1 MFDGSIDISNKEI
14 PRTLLGT
21 SPFTAAPQF
30 GHRAR
35 LYHLDL
41 YSNPDNILKIIKKSY
56 DMGVRGIQVIPYPP
70 VVNALKEAVELGLD
84 MKIVGTVRTDNE
96 ENDIRILTDLE
107 ASSMILHGATTDKND
122 WDFIGAQLQIIEDSG
137 AIPGLATHMPFKT
150 TQKLLESPILDLF
163 TIYMI
168 PVNKLG
174 YLMDCDVY
182 GPQERH
188 EFSEMIKKINK
199 SIIVKKVLAAGIL
212 QPAEAFDYI
221 KTLDYAHVIAIGI
234 ASEDEADQTFGIL
247 DSKE

>member
-1 MFDGSIDISNKEI
+1 MFDGYIDISKKEI

-70 VVNALKEAVELGLD
+70 VVDAITNALEIGLD
-84 MKIVGTVRTDNE
+84 MEIIGTVRTDNE
-96 ENDIRILTDLE
+96 ENDIGILTDLK
-107 ASSMILHGATTDKND
+107 ASSMILHGATTDKHD
-122 WDFIGAQLQIIEDSG
+122 WDFIGAQLQNIEDTG
-137 AIPGLATHMPFKT
+137 AIPGLATHMPFGT
-150 TQKLLESPILDLF
+150 TQKLLKSPILDLF
-163 TIYMI
+163 NIYMI

-182 GPQERH
+182 GPEKRR
-188 EFSEMIKKINK
+188 EFSEMMKRINK
-199 SIIVKKVLAAGIL
+199 FIIIKKVLAAGIL
-212 QPAEAFDYI
+212 QPEEAFDYI
-221 KTLDYAHVIAIGI
+221 KTLDFANVIAVGI
-234 ASEDEADQTFGIL
+234 ASEDEAEHTFGLL
-247 DSKE
+247 DSKK